1 MKSVK
6 EINSVAQILTAM
18 HTRELIP
25 PSLRRD
31 QIRARLIESASPIYL
46 SSIQT
51 KLGWIAV
58 AHSAQGVLALDFP
71 RSTRES
77 SLRELRREYSKAV
90 IQDAPS
96 QVVKELREYA
106 EGRCRK
112 FGVPIDWSA
121 IKPFQ
126 RSVLQAAFSIP
137 FGETRTYAW
146 IAQKI
151 GKPRAVRAVGHALG
165 TNPIPIVLP
174 CHRVIGS
181 DGGLHGYRGGLKMKA
196 RLLKLEGAQLS

>member
-1 MKSVK
+1 MKRNIDPAWLDETLVK
-6 EINSVAQILTAM
+6 I
-18 HTRELIP
+18 REQEKIP
-25 PSLRRD
+25 LSLRRAE
-31 QIRARLIESASPIYL
+31 IRARLIESATPSFLSPI
-46 SSIQT
+46 QT
-51 KLGWIAV
+51 QLGWITIV
-58 AHSAQGVLALDFP
+58 SSARGIIALDFP
-71 RSTRES
+71 RASRVA
-77 SLRELRREYSKAV
+77 SLRGLRREYPDAV
-90 IQDAPS
+90 MQDAPV
-96 QVVKELREYA
+96 QIAQELRDYA
-106 EGRCRK
+106 GGRCHE
-112 FGVPIDWSA
+112 FGLSIDWSL

-126 RSVLQAAFSIP
+126 RAVLQAAKQIP

-181 DGGLHGYRGGLKMKA
+181 DGGLRGYRGGLAMKA